1 MNFEL
6 AAPRPRLPA
15 KKAAPAKRT
24 VGRRPSLASRRE
36 EKKLAR
42 AAVSTWNNIVKIVNI
57 VNRAVMIIVKIIVKI
72 IIKIIVKIVFQIV
85 FLDCYD
91 DFC

>member
-15 KKAAPAKRT
+15 KKAALAKRT
-24 VGRRPSLASRRE
+24 VGRRPSLANRRE

-42 AAVSTWNNIVKIVNI
+42 AAVST
-57 VNRAVMIIVKIIVKI
+57 
-72 IIKIIVKIVFQIV
+72 
-85 FLDCYD
+85 
-91 DFC
+91 

>member
-15 KKAAPAKRT
+15 KKAALAKRT

-36 EKKLAR
+36 EEKLAR

-57 VNRAVMIIVKIIVKI
+57 VNRAVMIIVKII
-72 IIKIIVKIVFQIV
+72 IKIIVKIVFQIV

>member
-15 KKAAPAKRT
+15 KKAALAKRT
-24 VGRRPSLASRRE
+24 VGRRPSLANRRE
-36 EKKLAR
+36 EEKLAR

-57 VNRAVMIIVKIIVKI
+57 VNRAVMIIVKIHVKI

-85 FLDCYD
+85 F
-91 DFC
+91 

>member
-15 KKAAPAKRT
+15 KKAALAKRT

-36 EKKLAR
+36 EEKLAR

-57 VNRAVMIIVKIIVKI
+57 VNSAVMIIVKIDVKIIVKI

-85 FLDCYD
+85 F
-91 DFC
+91 

>member
-15 KKAAPAKRT
+15 KKAALAKRT
-24 VGRRPSLASRRE
+24 VGRRPSLANRRE

-42 AAVSTWNNIVKIVNI
+42 AAVSTWNNIV
-57 VNRAVMIIVKIIVKI
+57 
-72 IIKIIVKIVFQIV
+72 
-85 FLDCYD
+85 
-91 DFC
+91 

>member
-15 KKAAPAKRT
+15 KKAALAKRT

-42 AAVSTWNNIVKIVNI
+42 AAVSTWNNIVNI
-57 VNRAVMIIVKIIVKI
+57 VNRVAMIIVKIVVMVVVNIFV
-72 IIKIIVKIVFQIV
+72 
-85 FLDCYD
+85 
-91 DFC
+91 

>member
-15 KKAAPAKRT
+15 KKAALAKRT
-24 VGRRPSLASRRE
+24 VGRRPSLANRRD

-42 AAVSTWNNIVKIVNI
+42 AAVSTWNNIVKIVN
-57 VNRAVMIIVKIIVKI
+57 RAVIIIVKIDVNIIVKI
-72 IIKIIVKIVFQIV
+72 IIKIVVKIVFQIV
-85 FLDCYD
+85 F
-91 DFC
+91 

>member
-15 KKAAPAKRT
+15 KKAALAKRT

-36 EKKLAR
+36 EEKLAR

>member
-15 KKAAPAKRT
+15 KKAALAKRT
-24 VGRRPSLASRRE
+24 VGRRPSLTNRRE

-57 VNRAVMIIVKIIVKI
+57 VNRAVMIIVKIDVKIIVKI

-85 FLDCYD
+85 F
-91 DFC
+91 

>member
-15 KKAAPAKRT
+15 KKAALAKRT
-24 VGRRPSLASRRE
+24 VGRRPSLANRRE

-57 VNRAVMIIVKIIVKI
+57 VNRAVMIIVKIDVKIIVKI

-85 FLDCYD
+85 F
-91 DFC
+91 